1 MPSKR
6 CATSAKGN
14 GNCSSAAVTDRMA
27 SQSRC
32 EIQVQ
37 ASQRRISTACSRL
50 SIARN
55 RTVWDLGCRSAGR
68 LSKRITDDCG
78 RALTCPVALSLALL
92 HRLIRPPFNP
102 QAKDDSRTL
111 MKARWS
117 RNSPNLWDSLQQV
130 MGNLIVNAIQAMS
143 GIGKARANYRSA
155 SMPSRSKVACASRC
169 ETPVRVEPFYTTK
182 PEGGHGP
189 LDLPLDHRSPWRTAV
204 GDLVRT
210 TRCSLSGYD
219 PP

>member
-14 GNCSSAAVTDRMA
+14 GNCSSAAVTDWMA

-68 LSKRITDDCG
+68 LSKHITDDWG
-78 RALTCPVALSLALL
+78 RALTCHVALSLALL
-92 HRLIRPPFNP
+92 RRLIRPPH
-102 QAKDDSRTL
+102 RE
-111 MKARWS
+111 WS
-117 RNSPNLWDSLQQV
+117 TADESIWP
-130 MGNLIVNAIQAMS
+130 A
-143 GIGKARANYRSA
+143 
-155 SMPSRSKVACASRC
+155 RC
-169 ETPVRVEPFYTTK
+169 EWECQLPGPVGGRRTYLVQRRRPRRSLRRAGRVSGQRDYDTCHHPPHRARVEI
-182 PEGGHGP
+182 G
-189 LDLPLDHRSPWRTAV
+189 RRT
-204 GDLVRT
+204 G
-210 TRCSLSGYD
+210 
-219 PP
+219 